1 MSIRRILRRVISG
14 LIGISAVIAA
24 LNAPMGSHLNLGL
37 AGVAPV
43 TTLLQNLLTPAL
55 AMGQSAVQGGGK
67 VISVVAEKQEL
78 VLEHGE
84 IKGFMDAMTMGYKVS
99 APSLLK
105 GLKAGDQVNF
115 TIDKNNSVITKIT
128 KLKAKN

>member
-1 MSIRRILRRVISG
+1 MSIRRILRRLISG

-24 LNAPMGSHLNLGL
+24 LNAPMGSHLDLDL

-43 TTLLQNLLTPAL
+43 TALLQNLLTPAL

-67 VISVVAEKQEL
+67 VISVVVEKQEL

-105 GLKAGDQVNF
+105 GLKAGDQINF

-128 KLKAKN
+128 KLKDKN